1 VHFFSFGI
9 YYRTLFEQVFYC
21 FVENGFSPARLAK
34 IILSLSK
41 DDFCGVVK

>member
-1 VHFFSFGI
+1 MVAFSLSDTFLA
-9 YYRTLFEQVFYC
+9 RLSRFAKNE
-21 FVENGFSPARLAK
+21 FSPVKLAK